1 MKSSRRRT
9 QLTGLARIR
18 ATSLGTRL
26 ALLGAAVTAIVVVA
40 AFIVLRRST
49 EDNVQ
54 NAFISELGASQLLVQ
69 QAQTQNQTLLL
80 QTAAI
85 ASRSPTLN
93 AALDVARNVAGNAP
107 TRPTAIATVQGEAT
121 NVLGD
126 LRQELW
132 VVTDDKGEVLA
143 TNGAAGAPEIGA
155 SLATMPVVRN
165 AMSDETT
172 SREKFLGVHRQAGVP
187 LQVSAAPVVVHGYLV
202 GIVLLGE
209 KINMPGGDSAVDIR
223 SVVVAGDTVLAS
235 TLAPLHRDARWLP
248 QWVTLDES
256 NPVVT
261 LNGEEYVTSKLP
273 LGLGDDGRP
282 AVLYMMRSIS
292 AAVDPILT
300 QLQRQF
306 FVTGALAVLLVGIGG
321 AATSRATL
329 RPLSRFVRFLRA
341 GAEGSEYARFEQKD
355 AVAEIGSLT
364 RAYNRLIESLER
376 GHGEL
381 HQRTTELATVNE
393 RLQGQI
399 HERIRAEQAL
409 RESEDQLRQSQ
420 KLEALGSLAGG
431 VAHDFNNILSIILGY
446 AEIVQNEL
454 PAASS
459 QRVDVGKISDAAM
472 RARTLV
478 RQLLAFSRKQV
489 LQPQVLDLGRVVTDV
504 QPLLRPLI
512 GEDVVLE
519 VKLASDLAPVMADLG
534 QIEQVIV
541 NLVVNARDA
550 MPHGGR
556 LVIET
561 ALVTLPESASHQP
574 LRAGPVVMLSV
585 ADTGI
590 GMDAATRRRIF
601 EPFFT
606 TKPMGKGTGL
616 GLSTV
621 YGIVRQSEGNITV
634 FSEPGEG
641 TTFRCY
647 FPAAVVV
654 KALEQATPST
664 ALARRG
670 AETILLAEDESE
682 LRALLLRALQYQGYH
697 VLEASHGEEALAV
710 AGNHDGPIHLL
721 VTDVIMPHRSG
732 KEVAERLSEERPGL
746 RVLFMSGYSD
756 EAIER
761 HGILTPDS
769 VYMQK
774 PLSPESLARAV
785 RDLLDAELATSGER

>member
-1 MKSSRRRT
+1 M
-9 QLTGLARIR
+9 
-18 ATSLGTRL
+18 SLGTRL
-26 ALLGAAVTAIVVVA
+26 ALLGAAVTAIVVGAV
-40 AFIVLRRST
+40 FVVLRRST
-49 EDNVQ
+49 EDNVRR
-54 NAFISELGASQLLVQ
+54 AFIDELGASQLVLQDVQ
-69 QAQTQNQTLLL
+69 KQNQTLLL

-85 ASRSPTLN
+85 VSRSPTLN
-93 AALDVARNVAGNAP
+93 AALEVARNVAPGAP
-107 TRPTAIATVQGEAT
+107 TRTAALATVQGEAV

-126 LRQELW
+126 LHQELW

-143 TNGAAGAPEIGA
+143 TNGAVGAPPIGT

-165 AMSDETT
+165 AISDETT
-172 SREKFLGVHRQAGVP
+172 SRDKYLGVHRQSGVP
-187 LQVSAAPVVVHGYLV
+187 LQVSAAPMVVHGYLV

-209 KINMPGGDSAVDIR
+209 KIDMPGRDSTVDIR

-235 TLAPLHRDARWLP
+235 TLEPLVRDTRWLP
-248 QWVTLDES
+248 QWVTRGES

-273 LGLGDDGRP
+273 LGLGDDGHP
-282 AVLYMMRSIS
+282 AELYMMRSMS
-292 AAVDPILT
+292 AAVDPILS

-306 FVTGALAVLLVGIGG
+306 VLTGALAVLLVGVGG
-321 AATSRATL
+321 AMTSRATL

-341 GAEGSEYARFEQKD
+341 EAAGTEYAQFDQPH
-355 AVAEIGSLT
+355 AAAEIGSLT
-364 RAYNRLIESLER
+364 RAYNRLIQSVER

-381 HQRTTELATVNE
+381 QQRTTELATANQ
-393 RLQGQI
+393 RLQRQVQ
-399 HERIRAEQAL
+399 ERERAERAL
-409 RESEDQLRQSQ
+409 RESEEQLRQSQ
-420 KLEALGSLAGG
+420 KLEALGALAGG

-446 AEIVQNEL
+446 AEIVQTEL
-454 PAASS
+454 PAESS
-459 QRVDVGKISDAAM
+459 QRVDVGKISDAAV
-472 RARTLV
+472 RARALV

-512 GEDVVLE
+512 GEDVTLE
-519 VKLASDLAPVMADLG
+519 VNLAADLAPVLADLG

-550 MPHGGR
+550 MPNGGR
-556 LVIET
+556 LLIET
-561 ALVTLPESASHQP
+561 AAVTLAEGASHQP

-585 ADTGI
+585 TDTGI

-606 TKPMGKGTGL
+606 TKPVGKGTGL
-616 GLSTV
+616 GLATV

-634 FSEPGEG
+634 FSEPGRG

-647 FPAAVVV
+647 FPAAI
-654 KALEQATPST
+654 AP
-664 ALARRG
+664 ALADPAAAAVVTASRG
-670 AETILLAEDESE
+670 AETILLAEDEAE
-682 LRALLLRALQYQGYH
+682 LRALLMRALQGQGYR
-697 VLEASHGEEALAV
+697 VLEASHGDEALSV
-710 AGNHDGPIHLL
+710 AARHDGPIHLL

-732 KEVAERLSEERPGL
+732 KEVAEQLSQERPGL

-774 PLSPESLARAV
+774 PVSPESLARAV
-785 RDLLDAELATSGER
+785 RDLLDAEFATSGDG